1 MLKSLAIGLLT
12 LSATVSTA
20 SFAGTT
26 SAPPADEG
34 IQQLLCY
41 ILPFLCAPTKGGG
54 GGGVTAAPEIDPASA
69 AAALTLLG
77 GGLVM
82 LRGRRAGKSEKK
94 DS

>member
-12 LSATVSTA
+12 LTATVSTA
-20 SFAGTT
+20 ALAGTG
-26 SAPPADEG
+26 SAPPAGEG
-34 IQQLLCY
+34 IICW
-41 ILPFLCAPTKGGG
+41 ILPFLCQHHSGGG

-69 AAALTLLG
+69 AAALTLLA
-77 GGLVM
+77 GGLVV